1 MNLTVEKNPLISI
14 YQSLDK
20 AGARRLGKWL
30 DSPVHNQREDVRM
43 LHAYLLGGKDRLFR
57 TSSLGKMRIWKRIFP
72 KEPYNDAR
80 LRQTFY
86 WTLKATESFLSW
98 ENYQRDPFAQ
108 QLGLAKELRR
118 RNVAGSAGRSLQKAG
133 QLQNKTQVRNEYYFR
148 NQYDLELEREE
159 HRTYYQ
165 LRDKP
170 RFQEIADTL
179 DLTYLI
185 EKLKASWNML
195 FHQQVYKTTYSVRF
209 LDEVVSYV
217 EQFDLEDYPVLAIH
231 YYGYRGLVE
240 DDASGATISLLRDAV
255 EKHGNL
261 LSRVDLRY
269 VILMA
274 INLCISNMNQGRDP
288 YVREAFEWYRLG
300 LDRDVIAS
308 DGQMTRA
315 TYLNIVANA
324 IKLEE
329 YLWAASFIERNT
341 SQLEEDIRENTE
353 SFARAR
359 LAYEQKDYDT
369 GMPLLAQV
377 DFKHPVY
384 NILAKTLQLKIYYE
398 IDEYDAMDSQLDSM
412 TTYLRRKTLSDL
424 HKDNFGNIVR
434 FVRRI
439 SRLTPGDGK
448 KKSELRAQIE
458 ATSPLT
464 EKKWLLEQLD
474 KR

>member
-1 MNLTVEKNPLISI
+1 MDSTVEKNPLISI

-20 AGARRLGKWL
+20 ADVRRLGKWL
-30 DSPVHNQREDVRM
+30 DSPAHNKREDVRA
-43 LHAYLLGGKDRLFR
+43 LHAYLSGGGDRLFK

-72 KEPYNDAR
+72 GETYNDAR
-80 LRQTFY
+80 LRQTFH
-86 WTLKATESFLSW
+86 WALKATESFLAW
-98 ENYQRDPFAQ
+98 ENWQNDPMNQ

-118 RNVAGSAGRSLQKAG
+118 RNISGSAGRSLRKAE
-133 QLQNKTQVRNEYYFR
+133 QLQEKTLVRNEAYYR
-148 NQYDLELEREE
+148 NQYELELEREE

-165 LRDKP
+165 LLDKP
-170 RFQEIADTL
+170 RFQQISDTL
-179 DLTYLI
+179 DITYLI
-185 EKLKASWNML
+185 EKLKASGNML
-195 FHQQVYKTTYSVRF
+195 FHQRVYRTEYSVRF
-209 LDEVVSYV
+209 LDEVISYV
-217 EQFDLEDYPVLAIH
+217 EQLDLEDYPVLAIH

-240 DDASGATISLLRDAV
+240 DDVSGTTISLLRDAV

-274 INLCISNMNQGRDP
+274 INLCISNMNQGREP
-288 YVREAFEWYRLG
+288 YIRESFEWYRLG
-300 LDRDVIAS
+300 FSRQVITQ
-308 DGQMTRA
+308 DNLLTRA
-315 TYLNIVANA
+315 TYLNVIT
-324 IKLEE
+324 IGLRLQE
-329 YLWAASFIERNT
+329 YDWIRRFIDSHT
-341 SQLEEDIRENTE
+341 KQLEDDIRENTE

-384 NILAKTLQLKIYYE
+384 NIMAKTLQLKIYYE

-434 FVRRI
+434 FVRRM
-439 SRLTPGDGK
+439 SRLKPGDRK
-448 KKSELRAQIE
+448 KKAELREQIE
-458 ATSPLT
+458 NASPLT